1 MGCRSRSVWG
11 LLSVGHLTEL
21 YTYARVTFL
30 CACQTSMQ
38 TSSCS
43 FFNTET
49 LIGSGKI
56 KFKGLYRKIQM
67 LVLKK
72 DFLLCR
78 GCGHVTPF
86 MKNAPPL
93 GVCVC
98 GVVGSRPQSPTGRQ
112 PASVGGGRGKL
123 FAIPECLHHSD
134 REQLVPPRGPR
145 SSFLLVYVSLGF
157 LVQSR
162 QILT

>member
-98 GVVGSRPQSPTGRQ
+98 VVWWGQDHSRRTGRRWT
-112 PASVGGGRGKL
+112 G
-123 FAIPECLHHSD
+123 
-134 REQLVPPRGPR
+134 
-145 SSFLLVYVSLGF
+145 
-157 LVQSR
+157 
-162 QILT
+162 

>member
-1 MGCRSRSVWG
+1 MGCRSHSVWG

-21 YTYARVTFL
+21 YTYARGTFL

-98 GVVGSRPQSPTGRQ
+98 GVVGSRPQSPDWEAVDGVNYLPFLNAYITVTGN
-112 PASVGGGRGKL
+112 SL
-123 FAIPECLHHSD
+123 YHH
-134 REQLVPPRGPR
+134 EGQEVP
-145 SSFLLVYVSLGF
+145 SSLCMSP
-157 LVQSR
+157 
-162 QILT
+162 

>member
-21 YTYARVTFL
+21 YTYARGTFL

-98 GVVGSRPQSPTGRQ
+98 GCGGVKTTVAGLG
-112 PASVGGGRGKL
+112 GGGRGKL

-145 SSFLLVYVSLGF
+145 SPFLLVYVSLGL